1 MTLLR
6 PATKIFGAQ
15 PIPTNDV
22 LPSFNCY
29 FSDSVEV
36 LLLVG
41 RKLLR
46 QIRRGCLVHSGL
58 GAVDWQAV
66 VTTSQK
72 KSERL
77 TVRKRLLD
85 CVLTM

>member
-15 PIPTNDV
+15 PIPINDV

-29 FSDSVEV
+29 FSDSVEY

-66 VTTSQK
+66 VTQSQN
-72 KSERL
+72 SERL

>member
-66 VTTSQK
+66 VTTSQN
-72 KSERL
+72 SERL

>member
-66 VTTSQK
+66 ITTSQN
-72 KSERL
+72 SERL